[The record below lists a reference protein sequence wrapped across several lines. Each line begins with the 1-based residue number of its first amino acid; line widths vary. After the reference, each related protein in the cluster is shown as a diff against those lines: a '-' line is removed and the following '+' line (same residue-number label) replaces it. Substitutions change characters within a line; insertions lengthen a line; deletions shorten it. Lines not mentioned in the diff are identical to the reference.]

1 MKHIDYVT
9 NTGLTPINLE
19 PYTEHGGGG
28 GFKKIVAVAA
38 AVAIPFAAPTIAG
51 AIGLSGTIG
60 AVMGSALVGAGLGA
74 VAGQITGQ
82 GATRGALL
90 GALSGGAAGYFN
102 PGTNPTTGQDY
113 QAFSGTKFRPDAY
126 NAAVDAQLAENAA
139 NMESIVQADAN
150 MANIDTT
157 PTFTQG
163 ASTNTT
169 TLNQPSAIAVEGG
182 ASGVPPVQP
191 DGGVTQFGANN
202 AGSASG
208 LQTMNADA
216 AGLNTG
222 STAVNNA
229 GVSAAKGAGAGTSP
243 YEIKLTGDRFT
254 DFSNVLKGRFTD
266 PTALA
271 DLTVQASIN
280 VLGAT
285 LLKPELSDEE
295 QELINLQK
303 QQLAELKA
311 KDEKAY
317 NFAMKQAQA
326 FLDKAEN
333 FDVQQYAR
341 QTYGRTLNR
350 LSQAKREA
358 LRKIDPRRAGLRAA
372 EARRFDLGIGS
383 QGATAYDRGMI
394 TGLKKQGDYY
404 TKAASTFPSGGGN
417 YSAALTGLEQT
428 YANLAKKQSDAQK
441 GINQMFGP
449 LLVDGGDGN
458 EDYQSFKLVPSSIS

>member
-1 MKHIDYVT
+1 MKQIDYVT

-19 PYTEHGGGG
+19 PYTEHGGG

-51 AIGLSGTIG
+51 AIGLSGAIG
-60 AVMGSALVGAGLGA
+60 SVMASGLVGAGLGA

-102 PGTNPTTGQDY
+102 PGTNAATGQTY
-113 QAFSGTKFRPDAY
+113 QPFSGTEFRPDAY
-126 NAAVDAQLAENAA
+126 NAAVDAQNLT
-139 NMESIVQADAN
+139 NMENIVTADAG
-150 MANIDTT
+150 MTNIDTT
-157 PTFTQG
+157 PTFVEG

-169 TLNQPSAIAVEGG
+169 ALNNQSVVGPGGMGADASSIDIAQSSLDPGAAANAQVVGSGSGSTNLSA
-182 ASGVPPVQP
+182 
-191 DGGVTQFGANN
+191 
-202 AGSASG
+202 
-208 LQTMNADA
+208 MNADA
-216 AGLNTG
+216 SAGLNTG
-222 STAVNNA
+222 SAAGNTAANA
-229 GVSAAKGAGAGTSP
+229 GGSV
-243 YEIKLTGDRFT
+243 YDVQLTGDRFA
-254 DFSNVLKGRFTD
+254 DFKNIMTGRFTD
-266 PTALA
+266 PRALA
-271 DLTVQASIN
+271 DLSIQAGIN

-303 QQLAELKA
+303 QQLEELKA

-358 LRKIDPRRAGLRAA
+358 LRKINPNRAGLRAA

-394 TGLKKQGDYY
+394 TGLKQQGDYY
-404 TKAASTFPSGGGN
+404 NKAASTFPSGGGN

-428 YANLAKKQSDAQK
+428 YANLAKKKSDAQK

-458 EDYQSFKLVPSSIS
+458 DDYQSFKLVPNS

>member
-163 ASTNTT
+163 ATTNTT
-169 TLNQPSAIAVEGG
+169 TLNQPSAVAVEGG
-182 ASGVPPVQP
+182 TAQVALPGQV
-191 DGGVTQFGANN
+191 DGGVTQFTPPSVD
-202 AGSASG
+202 SASV
-208 LQTMNADA
+208 
-216 AGLNTG
+216 GLNTG

>member
-102 PGTNPTTGQDY
+102 PGVDQATGQAY
-113 QAFSGTKFRPDAY
+113 QPFAGTKFRPDAY
-126 NAAVDAQLAENAA
+126 NAAIDAQAA
-139 NMESIVQADAN
+139 STMPGTAVDYGGDVADVTQIN
-150 MANIDTT
+150 TT
-157 PTFTQG
+157 PTLNEGAQVNQG
-163 ASTNTT
+163 V
-169 TLNQPSAIAVEGG
+169 LNNNSAVAVEGG

-222 STAVNNA
+222 STVVNNA
-229 GVSAAKGAGAGTSP
+229 GAGAASNP
-243 YEIKLTGDRFT
+243 YEVTLTGDRFS
-254 DFSNVLKGRFTD
+254 DFTNVLKGRFTD

-404 TKAASTFPSGGGN
+404 NKAASTFPSGGGN
-417 YSAALTGLEQT
+417 YSTALTGLEQT
-428 YANLAKKQSDAQK
+428 YANLAQKRSDAQK

-458 EDYQSFKLVPSSIS
+458 DDYQSFKLVPSSIS

>member
-60 AVMGSALVGAGLGA
+60 SVMASGLVGAGLGA

-102 PGTNPTTGQDY
+102 PGVDQATGQAY
-113 QAFSGTKFRPDAY
+113 QPFAGTQFRPDAY
-126 NAAVDAQLAENAA
+126 NAAVDAQLANTMPGTAVEYGGDVA
-139 NMESIVQADAN
+139 NTTQ
-150 MANIDTT
+150 IDTT
-157 PTFTQG
+157 PTLKEG
-163 ASTNTT
+163 ASTSTT
-169 TLNQPSAIAVEGG
+169 TLNTQPVSVEGG
-182 ASGVPPVQP
+182 TAQVALPGQA
-191 DGGVTQFGANN
+191 DGGVTQFGPGANN

-222 STAVNNA
+222 STAVSNA
-229 GVSAAKGAGAGTSP
+229 GSAAGVGSSP
-243 YEIKLTGDRFT
+243 YEIKLTGDRFA
-254 DFSNVLKGRFTD
+254 DFTNVLKGRFTD

-317 NFAMKQAQA
+317 NFAMQRAQA

-358 LRKIDPRRAGLRAA
+358 LRKINPNRAGLRAA

-394 TGLKKQGDYY
+394 TGLKQQGDFYN
-404 TKAASTFPSGGGN
+404 KAASTFPSGGGN

-458 EDYQSFKLVPSSIS
+458 DDFQSFKLVPNR

>member
-1 MKHIDYVT
+1 M
-9 NTGLTPINLE
+9 
-19 PYTEHGGGG
+19 
-28 GFKKIVAVAA
+28 
-38 AVAIPFAAPTIAG
+38 
-51 AIGLSGTIG
+51 
-60 AVMGSALVGAGLGA
+60 
-74 VAGQITGQ
+74 
-82 GATRGALL
+82 
-90 GALSGGAAGYFN
+90 
-102 PGTNPTTGQDY
+102 PGT
-113 QAFSGTKFRPDAY
+113 
-126 NAAVDAQLAENAA
+126 AVDYGGD
-139 NMESIVQADAN
+139 VADVTQIN
-150 MANIDTT
+150 TT
-157 PTFTQG
+157 PTLNEGAQVNQG
-163 ASTNTT
+163 V
-169 TLNQPSAIAVEGG
+169 LNNNSAVAVEGG

-222 STAVNNA
+222 STVVNNA
-229 GVSAAKGAGAGTSP
+229 GAGAASNP
-243 YEIKLTGDRFT
+243 YEVTLTGDRFS
-254 DFSNVLKGRFTD
+254 DFTNVLKGRFTD

-404 TKAASTFPSGGGN
+404 NKAASTFPSGGGN
-417 YSAALTGLEQT
+417 YSTALTGLEQT
-428 YANLAKKQSDAQK
+428 YANLAQKRSDAQK

-458 EDYQSFKLVPSSIS
+458 DDYQSFKLVPSSIS

>member
-1 MKHIDYVT
+1 MKQIDYVT

-51 AIGLSGTIG
+51 AIGLSGAIG
-60 AVMGSALVGAGLGA
+60 SVMASGLVGAGLGA

-102 PGTNPTTGQDY
+102 PGTNPATGQNY
-113 QAFSGTKFRPDAY
+113 QTFSGTQFRPDAY
-126 NAAVDAQLAENAA
+126 NAAVDAQNAA
-139 NMESIVQADAN
+139 NLADMESIVTADAG
-150 MANIDTT
+150 MTNIDTT
-157 PTFTQG
+157 PTFTEG
-163 ASTNTT
+163 GSTAT
-169 TLNQPSAIAVEGG
+169 TLNTQPVAVEGG
-182 ASGVPPVQP
+182 TAQIVQP
-191 DGGVTQFGANN
+191 DGGVTQFGPGAQNT
-202 AGSASG
+202 GSATG
-208 LQTMNADA
+208 LQTMNADASA

-222 STAVNNA
+222 STAA
-229 GVSAAKGAGAGTSP
+229 GGTTGGSV
-243 YEIKLTGDRFT
+243 YDVKLTGDRFA
-254 DFSNVLKGRFTD
+254 DFKNIMTGRFTD
-266 PTALA
+266 PRALA
-271 DLTVQASIN
+271 DLSIQAGIN

-303 QQLAELKA
+303 QQLEELKA

-350 LSQAKREA
+350 LAQAKREA
-358 LRKIDPRRAGLRAA
+358 LRKINPNRAGLRAA

-383 QGATAYDRGMI
+383 QGGTAYDRGMI
-394 TGLKKQGDYY
+394 TGLKQQGDYY
-404 TKAASTFPSGGGN
+404 NKAASTFPSGGGN

-428 YANLAKKQSDAQK
+428 YANLAKKKSDAQK

>member
-102 PGTNPTTGQDY
+102 PGVDQATGQAY
-113 QAFSGTKFRPDAY
+113 QPFAGTKFRPDAY
-126 NAAVDAQLAENAA
+126 NAAVDAQLANTMPGTA
-139 NMESIVQADAN
+139 VDYGGDVADVTQVN
-150 MANIDTT
+150 TT
-157 PTFTQG
+157 PTLTEG
-163 ASTNTT
+163 ASANQGVLNT
-169 TLNQPSAIAVEGG
+169 QPVAVEGG
-182 ASGVPPVQP
+182 ASGVPPAQV
-191 DGGVTQFGANN
+191 DGGVTQFTPP
-202 AGSASG
+202 SVDS
-208 LQTMNADA
+208 TS
-216 AGLNTG
+216 AGLNTS

-229 GVSAAKGAGAGTSP
+229 AVNNAAKVGASTNP
-243 YEIKLTGDRFT
+243 YEVKLTGDRFA

-428 YANLAKKQSDAQK
+428 YANLAQKRSDAQK

-458 EDYQSFKLVPSSIS
+458 DDYQSFKLVPSSIS

>member
-102 PGTNPTTGQDY
+102 PGVDQATGQAY
-113 QAFSGTKFRPDAY
+113 QPFAGTKFRPDAY
-126 NAAVDAQLAENAA
+126 NAAVDAQAA
-139 NMESIVQADAN
+139 ATMPGTAVDYGSDVADVAQ
-150 MANIDTT
+150 IDTT
-157 PTFTQG
+157 PTLTEG
-163 ASTNTT
+163 ASANQGVLNT
-169 TLNQPSAIAVEGG
+169 QPVAVEGG
-182 ASGVPPVQP
+182 TAQVALPGQA
-191 DGGVTQFGANN
+191 DGGVTQFTPPSVD
-202 AGSASG
+202 SAS
-208 LQTMNADA
+208 
-216 AGLNTG
+216 AGLNNAASG
-222 STAVNNA
+222 VNNA
-229 GVSAAKGAGAGTSP
+229 AVNAAKGAGAGTNP
-243 YEIKLTGDRFT
+243 YEIKLTGDRFA
-254 DFSNVLKGRFTD
+254 DFTNVLKGRFTD

-358 LRKIDPRRAGLRAA
+358 LRKINPNRAGLRAA

-404 TKAASTFPSGGGN
+404 NKAASTFPSGGGN

-428 YANLAKKQSDAQK
+428 YANLAQKRSDAQK

-458 EDYQSFKLVPSSIS
+458 DDYQSFKLVPNS

>member
-126 NAAVDAQLAENAA
+126 NAAVDAQNVA
-139 NMESIVQADAN
+139 NMESIVQADAG
-150 MANIDTT
+150 MTNIDTT
-157 PTFTQG
+157 PTFADG
-163 ASTNTT
+163 ASTSTT
-169 TLNQPSAIAVEGG
+169 TLNTQPVAVEGG
-182 ASGVPPVQP
+182 ASGVPPGTVPGQV
-191 DGGVTQFGANN
+191 DGGVTQFGSGANN

-222 STAVNNA
+222 STVVNNA
-229 GVSAAKGAGAGTSP
+229 GAGAASNP
-243 YEIKLTGDRFT
+243 YEVTLTGDRFS
-254 DFSNVLKGRFTD
+254 DFTNVLKGRFTD

-404 TKAASTFPSGGGN
+404 NKAASTFPSGGGN
-417 YSAALTGLEQT
+417 YSTALTGLEQT
-428 YANLAKKQSDAQK
+428 YANLAQKRSDAQK

-458 EDYQSFKLVPSSIS
+458 DDYQSFKLVPSSIS

>member
-60 AVMGSALVGAGLGA
+60 SVMASGLVGAGLGA

-102 PGTNPTTGQDY
+102 PGVDQATGQAY
-113 QAFSGTKFRPDAY
+113 QPFAGTKFRPDAY
-126 NAAVDAQLAENAA
+126 NAAVDAQLANTMPGTAVEFG
-139 NMESIVQADAN
+139 SDVADATQIN
-150 MANIDTT
+150 TT
-157 PTFTQG
+157 PTLTEG
-163 ASTNTT
+163 ASTSST
-169 TLNQPSAIAVEGG
+169 TLNTQPVVEGG
-182 ASGVPPVQP
+182 TAPISVQP
-191 DGGVTQFGANN
+191 DGGVTQFTPPSVD
-202 AGSASG
+202 SAS
-208 LQTMNADA
+208 

-229 GVSAAKGAGAGTSP
+229 GVSAAKGAGAGTNP
-243 YEIKLTGDRFT
+243 YEIKLTGDRFA
-254 DFSNVLKGRFTD
+254 DFTNVLKGRFTD

-317 NFAMKQAQA
+317 NFAMQRAQA

-358 LRKIDPRRAGLRAA
+358 LRKINPNRPGLRAA
-372 EARRFDLGIGS
+372 EARRFDLGRGS
-383 QGATAYDRGMI
+383 QGATAYDRGLI
-394 TGLKKQGDYY
+394 TGLKQQGDFYN
-404 TKAASTFPSGGGN
+404 KAASTFPSGGGN